1 MISIIICFY
10 ERLEHLRCCLDSLRI
25 CSKDFDEVVIT
36 DDGSSEAT
44 VSMLKRM
51 IANYDFTIHYIW
63 QPKKGFR
70 AAAARNNGIRHARGN
85 YLIFFDCD
93 FLPLPDII
101 KQHLKA
107 ARPGR
112 FVVGH
117 CKYLT
122 AEQSNRALSS
132 NISRDFLENLYQQL
146 PEKQII
152 KDHYRFIKR
161 TILFRLH
168 LASPTKQSLGGHFS
182 IYRKDI
188 EYVNGYDENFVG
200 WGGEDEDLGIRLVS
214 AGVYGRSAI
223 RCARALHLCHPREIG
238 DKRWREGPNIKY
250 FKRKNIPIF
259 CENGL
264 KKISAM
270 WNNQQIIR
278 YETYQS
284 YLCRRN
290 NSKI

>member
-10 ERLEHLRCCLDSLRI
+10 ERLEYLRCCLDSLKI
-25 CSKDFDEVVIT
+25 CFKDFDEVIIT

-44 VSMLKRM
+44 VSRLKKM
-51 IANYDFTIHYIW
+51 ITNYDFLINYFW

-70 AAAARNNGIRHARGN
+70 AATARNNGIRHARGD

-93 FLPLPDII
+93 FLLLPNTI
-101 KQHLKA
+101 KHHLKA
-107 ARPGR
+107 AKPGR

-122 AEQSNRALSS
+122 EGQSNRALNA
-132 NISRDFLENLYQQL
+132 NISQHFLENLYQQL

-152 KDHYRFIKR
+152 KAHYRFIKR
-161 TILFRLH
+161 TTLLRLH
-168 LASPTKQSLGGHFS
+168 LASPKKQSLGGHFS

-200 WGGEDEDLGIRLVS
+200 WGGEDQDLGIRLVK
-214 AGVYGRSAI
+214 AGVYAWSAI
-223 RCARALHLCHPREIG
+223 RHARALHLWHPKEIG
-238 DKRWREGPNIKY
+238 NKHWKEGPNIEY
-250 FKRKNIPIF
+250 FKRKKIPFF

-264 KKISAM
+264 KKSSVVSINPM
-270 WNNQQIIR
+270 R
-278 YETYQS
+278 
-284 YLCRRN
+284 L
-290 NSKI
+290 